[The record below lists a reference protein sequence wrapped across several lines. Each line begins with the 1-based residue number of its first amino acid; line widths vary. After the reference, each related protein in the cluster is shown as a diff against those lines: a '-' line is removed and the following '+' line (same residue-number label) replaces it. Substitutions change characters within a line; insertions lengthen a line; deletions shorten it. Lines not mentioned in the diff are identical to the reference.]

1 MTRNPPDIAVPD
13 LSGRLAIVTGANSGL
28 GLGFTK
34 RLAAAGAEV
43 VLAVR
48 DWGKGEEAMARIRAE
63 IPIARVR
70 MLPLDLSSLSNVAI
84 FAAMFTAEGRPLDL
98 LVNNAGV
105 MMPPKRGTTEDGFEL
120 QFGSNYL
127 GHFALTAHLLPVL
140 RAADAP
146 RVVSLSSI
154 LARAGRFDW
163 DDLQAKKHYSPQ
175 GSYGLS
181 KLSML
186 VFARELQLRSD
197 AAGWGIRSLAAHPGS
212 TLTNLQVTG
221 PQSGGSTG
229 GPMAAYMVS
238 RGSGSRCR
246 MASCPPCMPLQ
257 VWMPPGAA
265 TTVRVASPSSP
276 DRPSSPPCRN
286 VRYRQ
291 RTPRA
296 SGRSRNSSPGC
307 RSPSDRLANRHDV
320 SVWVV
325 IRACIDGSRRRNA
338 KPGQLR
344 AEPLR
349 GRSVFA
355 SSSDI
360 PFVSGMNRETNRNDS
375 SAKAAYSP

>member
-63 IPIARVR
+63 IPTARVR

-163 DDLQAKKHYSPQ
+163 DDLQAKKRYSPQ

-186 VFARELQLRSD
+186 VFARELQRRSD

-229 GPMAAYMVS
+229 GPMAAYMKLT
-238 RGSGSRCR
+238 SGI
-246 MASCPPCMPLQ
+246 PWLWQQ
-257 VWMPPGAA
+257 VPHGVLPALYAA
-265 TTVRVASPSSP
+265 TSMDVTEGGYYGPGGFAELTGPPKLASVPKRALSAADAARLWTVSE
-276 DRPSSPPCRN
+276 
-286 VRYRQ
+286 
-291 RTPRA
+291 
-296 SGRSRNSSPGC
+296 
-307 RSPSDRLANRHDV
+307 
-320 SVWVV
+320 
-325 IRACIDGSRRRNA
+325 
-338 KPGQLR
+338 QLT
-344 AEPLR
+344 
-349 GRSVFA
+349 GV
-355 SSSDI
+355 
-360 PFVSGMNRETNRNDS
+360 PFPE
-375 SAKAAYSP
+375 